1 MDYALFKTVHYLSIG
16 GMVFTL
22 TGIALNKKSFLAF
35 MGFWILALAT
45 SFGLVSALGL
55 HENFPQ
61 WANTKFYLWIL
72 MGVLALAMKFKPKLG
87 PLASAVISLL
97 LVIITFLAVYKPAI

>member
-1 MDYALFKTVHYLSIG
+1 MDYALFKAVHYLSIG

-22 TGIALNKKSFLAF
+22 AGIALNKKSFLAF

-61 WANTKFYLWIL
+61 WANTKFYLWIV
-72 MGVLALAMKFKPKLG
+72 MGVLAIAMKFKPKLQQF
-87 PLASAVISLL
+87 ASSVISLL
-97 LVIITFLAVYKPAI
+97 LVIITFLAVYKP